1 MDDFIDESM
10 IEMYTYEVSEML
22 DKIETILIESDR
34 EGCLTSENIQVL
46 FRLMHTLKS
55 SSRAMGYKVSSN
67 LAHSVEDLLKHVDN
81 SNVGVDDFTIISDIA
96 LSCVDYFKLH
106 IHKIKSHEEGE
117 DDASY
122 LFEKIDSY
130 FESLNINENEE
141 PILEIE
147 ITQENNDVINTT
159 NEADLD
165 FIQSKEI
172 KTEEVNSI
180 KVEASNNLDN
190 RNVQDKFN
198 SNNQSQVYKNNI
210 EDPIISVR
218 MDKLDS
224 LMNLVGEIV
233 IAEPLVTECKRIEDF
248 NSNQFQRDAT
258 HLHKMINELQSIVMS
273 IRMVTFS
280 STMLKM
286 NRIIHDM
293 NKKFSKTVEFIVV
306 GEDTEVDK
314 NVIDLIS
321 DPLMHIIRNAIDHGI
336 ETKEEREKLG
346 KSPNGKIV
354 LEAKNIGSNILISI
368 TDDGCGID
376 TLAIYNKAISLGL
389 IEKSFESMSKR
400 ELFNI
405 LMIPGFSTNSKVS
418 EYSGRGVGMDIVQ
431 KNVQRLGG
439 TIHIYSKKN
448 EGTTVALKIPLLLS
462 IIEAMNIR
470 INKTLLTIPLVNVV
484 ETFRI
489 SKKQIVNG
497 AKDDRLIKV
506 RDQLY
511 PLVSLNKVFNLET
524 KEVDMDRG
532 IIMVLETEGDF
543 FCIYVDEIIGQY
555 PVVAKA
561 IPDYLK
567 KYKEIDGISG
577 CTIMRDGHISLILDC
592 YAIIRIVVNK
602 NRGF

>member
-10 IEMYTYEVSEML
+10 TEMYIYEVSGML
-22 DKIETILIESDR
+22 DKIESILIKSDR
-34 EGCLTSENIQVL
+34 DGSLCSDNIHIL

-67 LAHSVEDLLKHVDN
+67 LAHKVEDLLKYIDN
-81 SNVGVDDFTIISDIA
+81 SDNQKEDFSTISDIA

-106 IHKIKSHEEGE
+106 IHKIKAHEESE

-122 LFEKIDSY
+122 LFEKIDNY
-130 FESLNINENEE
+130 FKKMDVLQIKEAPLKN
-141 PILEIE
+141 
-147 ITQENNDVINTT
+147 ENNDIKETIESHKTDLKVNNFIDGGYNNNFIEKKYIKDKNDLNQT
-159 NEADLD
+159 NQL
-165 FIQSKEI
+165 S
-172 KTEEVNSI
+172 
-180 KVEASNNLDN
+180 L
-190 RNVQDKFN
+190 
-198 SNNQSQVYKNNI
+198 YKNNS

-233 IAEPLVTECKRIEDF
+233 IAEPLVTESSFQMKIKSD
-248 NSNQFQRDAT
+248 QFQRNAT
-258 HLHKMINELQSIVMS
+258 HLHKMITELQSIVMS

-293 NKKFSKTVEFIVV
+293 NKQFNKSVELVVV

-321 DPLMHIIRNAIDHGI
+321 DPLMHILRNAIDHGI
-336 ETKEEREKLG
+336 ESEDRRKSLG
-346 KSPNGKIV
+346 KSLNGKII

-368 TDDGCGID
+368 MDDGCGID
-376 TLAIYNKAISLGL
+376 TLSIYNKALSLGIIDKPYENMSEQEL
-389 IEKSFESMSKR
+389 I
-400 ELFNI
+400 NI
-405 LMIPGFSTNSKVS
+405 VMLPGFSTKKEIS
-418 EYSGRGVGMDIVQ
+418 EYSGRGVGMDIVLR
-431 KNVQRLGG
+431 NVQRLGG
-439 TIHIYSKKN
+439 NIHIYSKKDK
-448 EGTTVALKIPLLLS
+448 GTTIVLKIPLLLS

-470 INKTLLTIPLVNVV
+470 INKTLFTIPVVNVF

-489 SKKQIVNG
+489 SKDLIVSG
-497 AKDDRLIKV
+497 PKDDRLIKV
-506 RDQLY
+506 RDKLY
-511 PLVSLNKVFNLET
+511 PLISLNKIFNLET
-524 KEVDMDRG
+524 KEIDMDRG

-555 PVVAKA
+555 AVVAKA
-561 IPDYLK
+561 IPDYLQK
-567 KYKEIDGISG
+567 FKEIDGISG
-577 CTIMRDGHISLILDC
+577 CTIMRDSHISLILDC
-592 YAIIRIVVNK
+592 YAIIRIVVKK

>member
-81 SNVGVDDFTIISDIA
+81 SNVGVDDFSIISDIA

-130 FESLNINENEE
+130 FESLTIAEKEKSV
-141 PILEIE
+141 LETGTI
-147 ITQENNDVINTT
+147 QENNEVNNTSNDT
-159 NEADLD
+159 D
-165 FIQSKEI
+165 FIQSKE
-172 KTEEVNSI
+172 KTIEEVNNT
-180 KVEASNNLDN
+180 KLESNNLDN
-190 RNVQDKFN
+190 KNLQDKLN
-198 SNNQSQVYKNNI
+198 SNNQVQVYKNNI

-293 NKKFSKTVEFIVV
+293 NKKFNKTVELIVV

-376 TLAIYNKAISLGL
+376 TLAIYNKALSLGL
-389 IEKSFESMSKR
+389 IEKSYESMSER

-405 LMIPGFSTNSKVS
+405 LMIPGFSTNSTVS